1 MDFLS
6 LNFCSKL
13 TILQILSSLVI
24 LCVLPCTS
32 LAWTGKVVGI
42 ADGDTITVIHNG
54 RGEKIRLHGI
64 DTPEK
69 GQAFGNKAKA
79 VTGNMLRGRVVEI
92 TPMTTDRYGR
102 TVALVYVDGQSLNES
117 LVRSGY
123 AWVYRKYCKEAFC
136 ADWLALEDTARNQ
149 KKGMWR
155 DPHII
160 PPWEYRQIG
169 RGQQV
174 SSPSFVMGGLGG
186 ESKALAASGS
196 YHGNVNSLKFHRPGC
211 RVYNCKNCT
220 ADFASR
226 EEAISAGYVP
236 CKLCNP

>member
-1 MDFLS
+1 MSNS
-6 LNFCSKL
+6 LKDTFQTL
-13 TILQILSSLVI
+13 IILSFLLV
-24 LCVLPCTS
+24 PCS
-32 LAWTGKVVGI
+32 PFAWTGNVVGI

-79 VTGNMLRGRVVEI
+79 VTGSMLRGRVVEI

-102 TVALVYVDGQSLNES
+102 TVAQVYVDGQSLNES

-136 ADWLALEDTARNQ
+136 ADWLALEDTARNH

-160 PPWEYRQIG
+160 PPWEYRQLG
-169 RGQQV
+169 REQQV
-174 SSPSFVMGGLGG
+174 SHPSLVMGGSGG
-186 ESKALAASGS
+186 VSKVAVAGGP

-211 RVYNCKNCT
+211 KVYNCKNCT
-220 ADFASR
+220 ADFTSR
-226 EEAISAGYVP
+226 EEAISVGYAP

>member
-1 MDFLS
+1 MSNS
-6 LNFCSKL
+6 LKETFNAL
-13 TILQILSSLVI
+13 IILAFFFV
-24 LCVLPCTS
+24 PCAA

-42 ADGDTITVIHNG
+42 ADGDTITVLNNG

-69 GQAFGNKAKA
+69 GQTFGNKAKA
-79 VTGNMLRGRVVEI
+79 VTGSMLRGRVVEVK
-92 TPMTTDRYGR
+92 PMTTDRYGR

-117 LVRSGY
+117 LVRNGY

-136 ADWLALEDTARNQ
+136 SEWLDLEENASNE

-169 RGQQV
+169 RQQQV
-174 SSPSFVMGGLGG
+174 SSSSFAMGSGG

-211 RVYNCKNCT
+211 KVYNCKNCT

>member
-42 ADGDTITVIHNG
+42 ADGDTITVLNNG

-69 GQAFGNKAKA
+69 GQAFANKAKA
-79 VTGNMLRGRVVEI
+79 VTGSMLRGRVVEI

-102 TVALVYVDGQSLNES
+102 TVAQVYVDGQSLNES
-117 LVRSGY
+117 LVRSVGLRMGLPK
-123 AWVYRKYCKEAFC
+123 VLQGGILCG
-136 ADWLALEDTARNQ
+136 LA
-149 KKGMWR
+149 
-155 DPHII
+155 
-160 PPWEYRQIG
+160 
-169 RGQQV
+169 
-174 SSPSFVMGGLGG
+174 
-186 ESKALAASGS
+186 GS
-196 YHGNVNSLKFHRPGC
+196 
-211 RVYNCKNCT
+211 
-220 ADFASR
+220 
-226 EEAISAGYVP
+226 
-236 CKLCNP
+236 

>member
-1 MDFLS
+1 MFYFRNLPFLTA
-6 LNFCSKL
+6 F
-13 TILQILSSLVI
+13 QILSI
-24 LCVLPCTS
+24 LIFLLAPS
-32 LAWTGKVVGI
+32 ASFAWTGNVVGI

-79 VTGNMLRGRVVEI
+79 VTGSMLRGRVVEI
-92 TPMTTDRYGR
+92 TLVTTDRYGR
-102 TVALVYVDGQSLNES
+102 TVAQVHVDGQSLNES

-136 ADWLALEDTARNQ
+136 ADWLALEESARNH
-149 KKGMWR
+149 KKGMWC

-174 SSPSFVMGGLGG
+174 SSPSFVMGASGG
-186 ESKALAASGS
+186 GSKAPVVGS

-220 ADFASR
+220 TDFASR
-226 EEAISAGYVP
+226 EEGISAGYAP